1 MDLPTFLLGA
11 LRWRSRRNLC
21 GGATAVF
28 DGVRLVEHHAVPRHL
43 ARHRRVRVWVGS
55 GRVRV
60 RVQGSDSSVN
70 LVKSKIE
77 SGLGLN
83 LG

>member
-11 LRWRSRRNLC
+11 LRWRSRGNLC

-43 ARHRRVRVWVGS
+43 ARHREFGFGS
-55 GRVRV
+55 GRV
-60 RVQGSDSSVN
+60 
-70 LVKSKIE
+70 
-77 SGLGLN
+77 GLG
-83 LG
+83 